1 MHLSRHNNQRC
12 FLSSTIVTSPYTAP
26 PTLGKAAF
34 QILFSKFSKTLLS
47 NFLYK
52 RWGGGEGNEQSDVR
66 KGDREER
73 RMPILLISTFSKD
86 CVQIYYIEDLGRGG
100 HKRDIS

>member
-1 MHLSRHNNQRC
+1 M
-12 FLSSTIVTSPYTAP
+12 
-26 PTLGKAAF
+26 
-34 QILFSKFSKTLLS
+34 
-47 NFLYK
+47 
-52 RWGGGEGNEQSDVR
+52 GNEQSDVR

-73 RMPILLISTFSKD
+73 RMPILLISTFSKE

>member
-1 MHLSRHNNQRC
+1 MEDTETERGR
-12 FLSSTIVTSPYTAP
+12 
-26 PTLGKAAF
+26 GK
-34 QILFSKFSKTLLS
+34 
-47 NFLYK
+47 
-52 RWGGGEGNEQSDVR
+52 E